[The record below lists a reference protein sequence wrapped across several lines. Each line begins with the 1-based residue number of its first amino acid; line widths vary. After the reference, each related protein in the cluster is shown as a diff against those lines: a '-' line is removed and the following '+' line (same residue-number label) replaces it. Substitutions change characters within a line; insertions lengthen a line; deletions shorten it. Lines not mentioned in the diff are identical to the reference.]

1 MKEILVPALFFGVI
15 TGKLPSRSIL
25 IFFVTHVDHLCFNRS
40 AGACTAA
47 AFLKVTYCLI
57 TVVDRKLTLLESVL
71 Q

>member
-1 MKEILVPALFFGVI
+1 MKEILVRALFFGVLI
-15 TGKLPSRSIL
+15 LIL
-25 IFFVTHVDHLCFNRS
+25 IFFVIHVDHLCFNRS

-57 TVVDRKLTLLESVL
+57 TVGNKKLTLLESVL